1 MPAQWVNRATY
12 AAHIGVSGG
21 AVTRMIDR
29 GALTALSDDGKL
41 VDVERADRQLHAA
54 IARVRRRAENAPHR
68 APRPRVPRLVD
79 EDGSRRRAISEDR
92 AAQARAELWARII
105 ADFERSFFGPAIA
118 ACSLSYSQ
126 AEQLERCWYR
136 FRRRASRK
144 AAEAA

>member
-1 MPAQWVNRATY
+1 
-12 AAHIGVSGG
+12 
-21 AVTRMIDR
+21 
-29 GALTALSDDGKL
+29 
-41 VDVERADRQLHAA
+41 
-54 IARVRRRAENAPHR
+54 
-68 APRPRVPRLVD
+68 VPRLVD